1 MRRTL
6 VHVVGLY
13 MGGGLIFGG
22 GLIVGGLRYKHFLH
36 LVNLHNSCL
45 QICVTEQSALLK
57 QFSQRLHSFIH
68 AVHVLNKSLRY
79 FSLTS
84 NIQRKNTWY
93 CKFEVCSL
101 LKYLKIV

>member
-1 MRRTL
+1 MWWAYTW
-6 VHVVGLY
+6 
-13 MGGGLIFGG
+13 GGGLYSGG